1 MVDGICMVDIIGAGI
16 TTTMV
21 TDTDLDTIITMGT
34 DILMDVVTEHSPDV
48 MGIIRTRA
56 STITVI
62 DIIRLITDTIR
73 TVSIIR
79 ITETIKTLDITKIIL
94 RIIGL
99 MQIAETQQI
108 PEREVV
114 TTIEL
119 PDRVRVQEH
128 TDKVFHLSLMM
139 RGRSFKC

>member
-62 DIIRLITDTIR
+62 DIIRPITD
-73 TVSIIR
+73 
-79 ITETIKTLDITKIIL
+79 TIKTLDITKIIL